1 MIIIKT
7 EDWGDFEGADL
18 SEAKTK
24 FVNAIVD
31 SIFTKWFYF
40 SNPDIS
46 IQIEKIDYH
55 GDLLA
60 DCYVKNIERDIEY
73 QVKKWHETAVIESQG
88 LRSAQQDSM
97 EG

>member
-18 SEAKTK
+18 SETKTK
-24 FVNAIVD
+24 FVNAIVN
-31 SIFTKWFYF
+31 ST

-46 IQIEKIDYH
+46 IQIDKIDYH

-73 QVKKWHETAVIESQG
+73 QVKKWHERAEIESQG
-88 LRSAQQDSM
+88 LRSAQQESM

>member
-7 EDWGDFEGADL
+7 EDWGNFEGADL

-24 FVNAIVD
+24 FVNAIV
-31 SIFTKWFYF
+31 SAS
-40 SNPDIS
+40 SNPDVS
-46 IQIEKIDYH
+46 IEINEIDYH

-73 QVKKWHETAVIESQG
+73 RVKKWHETAEIESQG
-88 LRSAQQDSM
+88 LRNAQQDSM
-97 EG
+97 EE

>member
-1 MIIIKT
+1 MVIIKT

-24 FVNAIVD
+24 FVNAIV
-31 SIFTKWFYF
+31 SAS

-46 IQIEKIDYH
+46 IEINEIDYH
-55 GDLLA
+55 GDLLTVS
-60 DCYVKNIERDIEY
+60 YVKNIERDIEY
-73 QVKKWHETAVIESQG
+73 RVKKWHETAGIESQG
-88 LRSAQQDSM
+88 LRSAQQESI

>member
-7 EDWGDFEGADL
+7 ENWDDFEGTHL

-24 FVNAIVD
+24 FVNAIV
-31 SIFTKWFYF
+31 SAS

-46 IQIEKIDYH
+46 IQIDKIDYH

-73 QVKKWHETAVIESQG
+73 QVKKWHETAEIENSG
-88 LRSAQQDSM
+88 LARSQQDSM